1 MSAFGLDFLNN
12 LSAEEV
18 VASQPKIVKKDRN
31 PAEDFMGIR
40 LHKDGSVYPSKALV
54 EKYGLEYQKPV
65 ITQEARMKDGQ
76 PVLDDNQQPIMDQ
89 VKNFDND
96 NSKGFDI
103 VDSSKWV
110 QVQKSWGSNQR
121 LILAGVTFKRAGKVD
136 LFASC
141 RYDETGKPIGS
152 VLDQGSSTYGKAEL
166 LPMLGEVYGVQCG
179 ENGYMDLELIEA
191 HNLKAIAPNGIFN
204 LPKTVVR
211 GSKQGAD
218 ALARRENIDIFPLM
232 PVMETTSP
240 FGTAVVAKQDTS
252 LPEATDPESLTNSV
266 SANGTLSVQE

>member
-18 VASQPKIVKKDRN
+18 VAPQPKVVKKDRT

-54 EKYGLEYQKPV
+54 EKYNLEYQKPI
-65 ITQEARMKDGQ
+65 ITQVPRVKDGQ
-76 PVLDDNQQPIMDQ
+76 PVLDDNQQPILDQ
-89 VKNFDND
+89 IKNFDND
-96 NSKGFDI
+96 NSNGFDI
-103 VDSSKWV
+103 VDSSKWM
-110 QVQKSWGSNQR
+110 QVKESWGTNPR

-152 VLDQGSSTYGKAEL
+152 VLEQGSSTYGKAEL
-166 LPMLGEVYGVQCG
+166 LPMIAEIYGVQCG
-179 ENGYMDLELIEA
+179 ENGYMDLQLIES
-191 HNLKAIAPNGIFN
+191 HNLRGIAKNGIFN

-211 GSKQGAD
+211 GTKLGND
-218 ALARRENIDIFPLM
+218 AIARRENIDIFPLT

-240 FGTAVVAKQDTS
+240 YQVVEAKQTDDVS
-252 LPEATDPESLTNSV
+252 LPDAPLVD
-266 SANGTLSVQE
+266 A

>member
-1 MSAFGLDFLNN
+1 MSKFGLDFLNN

-18 VASQPKIVKKDRN
+18 VAPQPKVVKKDRN

-40 LHKDGSVYPSKALV
+40 IHKDGSVYPSKALV
-54 EKYGLEYQKPV
+54 EKYNLEYQKPV
-65 ITQEARMKDGQ
+65 ITQEARVKDGQ
-76 PVLDDNQQPIMDQ
+76 PVLDDNLQPIMDQ
-89 VKNFDND
+89 KKNFDND

-103 VDSSKWV
+103 VDSSKWS
-110 QVQKSWGSNQR
+110 QVAKSWGTNRR
-121 LILAGVTFKRAGKVD
+121 LVLAGVTFKRAGKVD
-136 LFASC
+136 LFAGC
-141 RYDETGKPIGS
+141 RYDEAGKPIGS

-179 ENGYMDLELIEA
+179 ENGYMDLQLVET

-218 ALARRENIDIFPLM
+218 ALARRENIDIFPLV
-232 PVMETTSP
+232 PVMETTYP
-240 FGTAVVAKQDTS
+240 FTQVVQGAENTV
-252 LPEATDPESLTNSV
+252 LEEA
-266 SANGTLSVQE
+266 